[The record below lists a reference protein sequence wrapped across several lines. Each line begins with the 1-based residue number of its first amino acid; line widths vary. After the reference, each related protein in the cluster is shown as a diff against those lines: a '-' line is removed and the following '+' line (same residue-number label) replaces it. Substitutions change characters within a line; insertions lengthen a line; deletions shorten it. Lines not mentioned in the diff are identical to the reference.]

1 MTHVFTWVRVG
12 VDRGEIIVLL
22 RLLTDDPRRPA
33 FLLGLG
39 GIVSL
44 ASAFTFQAFGFEP
57 CQLCLWQRWPFAI
70 VIALAIVSIALRRTK
85 TLLVGLLL
93 LMAAVMAFNSGLAF
107 YHTGVEQHWWSN
119 AFDCGAGSI
128 TADSI
133 DALRAQLMATDFVP
147 CDKIPWQFY
156 GLSIAGMNVFYSAAM
171 ALFALFGARLAATA
185 Q

>member
-1 MTHVFTWVRVG
+1 MSRVRAGTRAGVG
-12 VDRGEIIVLL
+12 RGENIVLL
-22 RLLTDDPRRPA
+22 RFLTDDPRRPA

-70 VIALAIVSIALRRTK
+70 VIALALVSVALRRTRL
-85 TLLVGLLL
+85 LLVALLSV
-93 LMAAVMAFNSGLAF
+93 MAVVMAFNSGLAF

-128 TADSI
+128 TADSVE
-133 DALRAQLMATDFVP
+133 ALRAQLMATDFVP
-147 CDKIPWQFY
+147 CDKIPWQIF
-156 GLSIAGMNVFYSAAM
+156 GLSIAGMNVFYSAGM
-171 ALFALFGARLAATA
+171 ALFAAFGAWLAAKGR
-185 Q
+185 